1 MCFLVIKHNFQ
12 KPVYQQCGIADQ
24 EMRPDPFKVAEIYNI
39 FKHVKSRDLLILQG
53 IPAADQEMRP
63 DPFREPVVYG
73 TAVKVCFHDPETVF
87 DLVSFL

>member
-12 KPVYQQCGIADQ
+12 KPVYQQCGI
-24 EMRPDPFKVAEIYNI
+24 
-39 FKHVKSRDLLILQG
+39 
-53 IPAADQEMRP
+53 ADQEMRP